1 MWIKSLT
8 FIDGFANICPIVSGL
23 PFRNPYSLTAR
34 TFIMAGAT
42 DKAVIQ
48 DANEAALREFKEG
61 VKRSIR
67 QADAGLVKTFKT
79 KEEFLDHLK
88 NLE

>member
-1 MWIKSLT
+1 
-8 FIDGFANICPIVSGL
+8 
-23 PFRNPYSLTAR
+23 
-34 TFIMAGAT
+34 MAGVIE
-42 DKAVIQ
+42 KAVIQ
-48 DANEAALREFKEG
+48 DANEAALKEFKEG

-79 KEEFLDHLK
+79 KDEFLAHLK

>member
-1 MWIKSLT
+1 M
-8 FIDGFANICPIVSGL
+8 P
-23 PFRNPYSLTAR
+23 
-34 TFIMAGAT
+34 GAT
-42 DKAVIQ
+42 EKAFIQ
-48 DANEAALREFKEG
+48 DANQAALKDFKEG

-67 QADAGLVKTFKT
+67 QADVGLVNTFKT

>member
-1 MWIKSLT
+1 
-8 FIDGFANICPIVSGL
+8 
-23 PFRNPYSLTAR
+23 
-34 TFIMAGAT
+34 MAGAT
-42 DKAVIQ
+42 DKSVIQ
-48 DANEAALREFKEG
+48 DANEVALKEFKEG